1 MLQKMWREEIASS
14 KLKARTALC
23 HAAKTTPWPREK
35 NRGTTVSNVA
45 LPPSHAFQVSTWNVE
60 LEQPLH
66 PMADLVTGVFSD
78 DLAVGQ
84 AEFFKGPL
92 EDSGH
97 AGAGFAPVQI
107 HQP

>member
-1 MLQKMWREEIASS
+1 MLQEMWREEIASS

-23 HAAKTTPWPREK
+23 HAAGKRIAALPFLMWLCHRATLFK
-35 NRGTTVSNVA
+35 FQRGT
-45 LPPSHAFQVSTWNVE
+45 LNVE